1 MLKKMTALGIA
12 LLGLLFK
19 NCTLPDGL
27 KNGYYVQNDQV
38 VYFHGFPAT
47 GTVLQQADPK
57 TFETI
62 FNDFGKDKNHVYYT
76 DSIITGADPSSFQH
90 LGNLYSK
97 DRQHGFFAYNTIS
110 NDGSHFEIVPNC
122 QDKPY
127 SDDAASIIFARD
139 RFKVYNGEFVLEG
152 ADPGTFVFVPMFN
165 GYDLAHD
172 KNYVYWKNAPLP
184 GVDGASFKRVCE
196 LNFKDKN
203 GAWYI
208 SLGKD
213 VTWERM
219 TPAIDLPTFVGIQRF
234 YSQDKNGIY
243 YGNTVVKDA
252 DRATFKESSDYQQ
265 AHDKNN
271 KYSSGYPIKADTSKT
286 K

>member
-1 MLKKMTALGIA
+1 MLKKITALGIA
-12 LLGLLFK
+12 LVSLLFK
-19 NCTLPDGL
+19 NCTVPDGW
-27 KNGYYVQNDQV
+27 KNGYYVQNNQV
-38 VYFHGFPAT
+38 VYFHGFPAQ
-47 GTVLQQADPK
+47 GKLLKDADPK
-57 TFETI
+57 TFKTI

-76 DSIITGADPSSFQH
+76 DSIITGADPATFQH
-90 LGNLYSK
+90 LGELYSK
-97 DRQHGFFAYNTIS
+97 DQHHGFFAYYTIS
-110 NDGSHFEIVPNC
+110 DDGAHFEIVPNC

-127 SDDAASIIFARD
+127 SDDAPPVVFTRD

-152 ADPGTFVFVPMFN
+152 ADPETFVFVPMFN

-172 KNYVYWKNAPLP
+172 KNYVYWENAPLP

-208 SLGKD
+208 NLGKD

-219 TPAIDLPTFVGIQRF
+219 TPQVDLPTFKGIKRF

-243 YGNTVVKDA
+243 YGNTFVKDA
-252 DRATFKESSDYQQ
+252 DRATFKEWDNHQ
-265 AHDKNN
+265 AHDKNTL
-271 KYSSGYPIKADTSKT
+271 YSLGYPVKADTTKT
-286 K
+286 Q